1 VHRDCSVA
9 EVQALAA
16 KDHCDCCS
24 LDAVQD
30 FAVRRGLDMQAIAVA
45 REQASEVRD
54 GQAVMMG
61 LSSQGKFQ
69 MEAQQAVSTAAA

>member
-1 VHRDCSVA
+1 
-9 EVQALAA
+9 
-16 KDHCDCCS
+16 
-24 LDAVQD
+24 
-30 FAVRRGLDMQAIAVA
+30 MQAIAVA